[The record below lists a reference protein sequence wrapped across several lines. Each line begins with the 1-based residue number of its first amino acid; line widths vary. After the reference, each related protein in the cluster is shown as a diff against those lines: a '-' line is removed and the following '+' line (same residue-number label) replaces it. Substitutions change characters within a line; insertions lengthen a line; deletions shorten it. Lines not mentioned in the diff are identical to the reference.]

1 MRFQV
6 SPGPC
11 RDVGMNMSRRGFC
24 AVVVVVVSMW
34 FAGAGAVAAD
44 DGTVEPSATSSGDVA
59 TLTGVSIA
67 PTDLA
72 AGLKVLLYGGGTS
85 VQGFVSLDLCRGP
98 FPSEQL
104 RTGRYQV
111 AVVPQDS
118 TSIDDQL
125 VSVEALMYR
134 DEAAATQAMTELA
147 TAARS
152 CPASEFV
159 LSGVDGDPPTN
170 WRFHRAP
177 DRKWKKVQGIQ
188 RLAYDVTLTDRSGAS
203 GREHLIY
210 QRAGRLIVAVYG
222 TPGMIAS
229 ATPFAGRGEQ
239 RLVDTIAHRL
249 ASSPQAAVS

>member
-1 MRFQV
+1 
-6 SPGPC
+6 
-11 RDVGMNMSRRGFC
+11 MNMSRRGFC
-24 AVVVVVVSMW
+24 AVAVVVVSVW
-34 FAGAGAVAAD
+34 FAGAGAAGAD
-44 DGTVEPSATSSGDVA
+44 DGSVAPATTSTDDLA
-59 TLTGVSIA
+59 TLAAVSIA
-67 PTDLA
+67 PPDLA
-72 AGLKVLLYGGGTS
+72 PGLKVLLYGGGTS
-85 VQGFVSLDLCRGP
+85 VQGFVSLDLCKGP

-125 VSVEALMYR
+125 FSVEALMYR

-159 LSGVDGDPPTN
+159 LSGVAGDPPTN

-177 DRKWKKVQGIQ
+177 DRKWKKVPVVQ
-188 RLAYDVTLTDRSGAS
+188 RLAYDVTLTERSGAS
-203 GREHLIY
+203 GPEHLIY
-210 QRAGRLIVAVYG
+210 QRAGRMIVAVYG
-222 TPGMIAS
+222 TPGMIAT
-229 ATPFAGRGEQ
+229 ATPFPSRGEQ

-249 ASSPQAAVS
+249 ASGPQAVVS